1 MPNKKGK
8 LRPLKNDSLV
18 MRFIDAAS
26 PQRAVIATENPV
38 RRYDDQ
44 HQCVVNE
51 VLLMEGVEFRGGR
64 DQVPIVDSHDDST
77 VRNIIGSI
85 RRIQIDT
92 NSGELY
98 GVPEFASDEDAQT
111 IAQRMNEGHI
121 TDFSITAQP
130 IESMFVPRG
139 QSYTT
144 TRGAVIEGPA
154 VIHKRWQPHNASIC
168 ATGADEYSTVR
179 RSYTDLNRK
188 VTRMDEALLGQ
199 LSAMGLPEGMTDPN
213 QVLSWVVGKLSAEAV
228 EESSEPVENMEPEP
242 APEEE
247 KPVVENMEGDAEE
260 KDPAVAENVMNQ
272 KINQQIKRA
281 LSSDQARRTEIHA
294 ACTLAKVE
302 REFADELCDKFVSV
316 SEARKRIIERMATQ
330 PLGTTVDTGV
340 RVTESGEDKLHA
352 AMRDGLVARSYQ
364 GAKLAT
370 TPFDGKP
377 APGHSDFARMELYRM
392 AEMVLRSQGAPVDR
406 MSRTDIAQ
414 AALGDSSGARVRR
427 QYAIV
432 GREAYHTTGSFP
444 NLLLD
449 AANKTLLAAYEEAPY
464 TWNLWARQAPSV
476 ADFKNINRMRFSESP
491 DVEMV
496 PENSDY
502 KEKTM
507 SDSKES
513 YKIDK
518 YGAMFTVS
526 WETIVNDDLDAISRI
541 PAMHGAACRR
551 KVNKSVYGVLTANAL
566 MGDGVALFGSH
577 TSGTNLA
584 GSTGAPST
592 TTLNAA
598 FLAMATQKGLSSDT
612 IISVIPRFLIVPWAL
627 SATARVLTSSMA
639 DPAVGGSA
647 AGNANVQNLYGPG
660 GSRLLTV
667 IEEPNLDLNSA
678 TSWYL
683 TADASQID
691 TVEVSF
697 LQGEESPVL
706 ENDWDMKKDVYLY
719 KVRQTF
725 GVKAIDWRGLYKNAG

>member
-1 MPNKKGK
+1 
-8 LRPLKNDSLV
+8 

-247 KPVVENMEGDAEE
+247 KPVVENMGGDAEE
-260 KDPAVAENVMNQ
+260 KDPAVAEKVMNQ

-414 AALGDSSGARVRR
+414 AALGGSSGARVRR
-427 QYAIV
+427 QYGIV
-432 GREAYHTTGSFP
+432 EREAYHTTGSFP